1 MAVLQAKR
9 CAIQPSRHAD
19 RAVCRTTPDQSGLQT
34 PHSRPQLTAR
44 EGDHEAHCRVVNV
57 DDYRDATVP

>member
-19 RAVCRTTPDQSGLQT
+19 RAVCRTT
-34 PHSRPQLTAR
+34 SRPQLTAR